1 MNLPSGDQTGLAEI
15 SSRSLI
21 GEPPSAGTLKM
32 RLPPPSVAV
41 TAIHLPSGDQ
51 DGALRTSSDSAIVR
65 TFVPSPVIVYSFP
78 RPSLRRTKLIRLPS
92 GETAGVEIRP
102 PSFEI
107 QNSEIVPD
115 FHLQIPSAPLRYER

>member
-32 RLPPPSVAV
+32 RLPPPSLAV

-51 DGALRTSSDSAIVR
+51 EGAFRTSSDSAMVL
-65 TFVPSPVIVYSFP
+65 TFVPSPFIVYSFP

-92 GETAGVEIRP
+92 SETPGVETRP

-107 QNSEIVPD
+107 QNSEMAPD
-115 FHLQIPSAPLRYER
+115 FHFQIPSAPPR

>member
-15 SSRSLI
+15 SSRSRI
-21 GEPPSAGTLKM
+21 GVPPSAGTLKI
-32 RLPPPSVAV
+32 RLPVPWVAV

-51 DGALRTSSDSAIVR
+51 DGAFRTSSDSAIVR
-65 TFVPSPVIVYSFP
+65 TSVPSPVIVYSFP
-78 RPSLRRTKLIRLPS
+78 R
-92 GETAGVEIRP
+92 

-115 FHLQIPSAPLRYER
+115 FHFQTPSAPPR